1 MPAPSRLR
9 IALALAA
16 LLLVVVALFTWMRK
30 GAADPAPVDEAPRPA
45 AAVPVV
51 LGTATQARDDADL
64 DVLGSATALRSVT
77 LYPAVPGEIAE
88 LNFRSGQRVRA
99 NQQLMRLVDRP
110 QRLAVDLAAA
120 RLEAA
125 QRLLARYEA
134 TRGTGAVPGSVIDEA
149 RSGVAL
155 AAIELRQAR
164 EALADRVLRAP
175 FAGVVGLSEVEPGDR
190 VAIDTPITTLDDRR
204 TVLVN
209 FEVPEAYAARI
220 RVGQPVTVGNP
231 AFGGRRFAGRV
242 ALVDSR
248 VDEVSRNL
256 RLRAAVPNAEDVL
269 RPGMSFQVRLSLP
282 GATYVAVPALALQW
296 DREGA
301 YVWAVRDG
309 RAARVAVRP
318 VRRGQTHVLVDGA
331 LQAGEQVVVEG
342 VQRLRAGRTVAPVQ
356 PAAGRRPAASSP
368 ATPASGVRP

>member
-1 MPAPSRLR
+1 MPRLR
-9 IALALAA
+9 LLVIVA
-16 LLLVVVALFTWMRK
+16 LLATLVALYAWLNRHRPAE
-30 GAADPAPVDEAPRPA
+30 AAAEAAAPA
-45 AAVPVV
+45 AAAAIPVV
-51 LGTATQARDDADL
+51 LGTATQAQDDADL
-64 DVLGSATALRSVT
+64 DVLGSAIALRSVT

-88 LNFRSGQRVRA
+88 LNFRAGQRVRA
-99 NQQLMRLVDRP
+99 DQPLMRLVDRS

-120 RLEAA
+120 RLDAA
-125 QRLLARYEA
+125 QRLLARYES

-175 FAGVVGLSEVEPGDR
+175 FAGVVGLSEVEAGDR

-209 FEVPEAYAARI
+209 FEVPEAHAARVA
-220 RVGQPVTVGNP
+220 VGQALTVGNP
-231 AFGGRRFAGRV
+231 AFGGRRFPGTI

-248 VDEVSRNL
+248 VDAVSRNL
-256 RLRAAVPNAEDVL
+256 RLRAAVPNPDDVL

-282 GATYVAVPALALQW
+282 GATHVAVPPLALQW

-301 YVWAVRDG
+301 YVWAVRG
-309 RAARVAVRP
+309 GAAARVPVRP
-318 VRRGQTHVLVDGA
+318 VRRGQTQVLVDGA
-331 LQAGEQVVVEG
+331 LQVGERVVVEG
-342 VQRLRAGRTVAPVQ
+342 VQRLRPGRAVRAVQ
-356 PAAGRRPAASSP
+356 PAAARPAASSP
-368 ATPASGVRP
+368 AVAASGAPR